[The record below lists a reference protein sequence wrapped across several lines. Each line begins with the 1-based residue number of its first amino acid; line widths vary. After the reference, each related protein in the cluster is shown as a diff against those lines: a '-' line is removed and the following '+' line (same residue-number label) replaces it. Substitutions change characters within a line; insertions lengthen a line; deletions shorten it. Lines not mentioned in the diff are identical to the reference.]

1 MPSRES
7 DHLSSIIN
15 QSSNSARISVVIV
28 NYNTCELLKQCLESL
43 NQFEPQA
50 EVFVVDNAS
59 RDGSEAMVRENFHS
73 VQVIQSGRNA
83 GFAAANNLGI
93 AHSTGEYLIL
103 LNSDTQME
111 DSALTATAD
120 WMDANPC
127 VGATSPGLI
136 GTNNERQECQYPW
149 PNARDLWRQALKL
162 GDSSQNATTG
172 WLAGTCLVLRRVA
185 LDQSGGQ
192 LDEKYWM
199 YWEDADLS
207 FQIASKG
214 WLVVPFEGA
223 TIRHHGG
230 ASGGGADANRR
241 ADLHGWY
248 LYGKYRW
255 FRKNAG
261 LAAVISVCLLDALDL
276 PRKWMRSLRHPDR
289 TAELTHARVQ
299 ASALWNYFRGRR
311 PNVP

>member
-120 WMDANPC
+120 WMD
-127 VGATSPGLI
+127 VPG
-136 GTNNERQECQYPW
+136 
-149 PNARDLWRQALKL
+149 
-162 GDSSQNATTG
+162 SSG
-172 WLAGTCLVLRRVA
+172 PI
-185 LDQSGGQ
+185 
-192 LDEKYWM
+192 M
-199 YWEDADLS
+199 
-207 FQIASKG
+207 
-214 WLVVPFEGA
+214 
-223 TIRHHGG
+223 
-230 ASGGGADANRR
+230 
-241 ADLHGWY
+241 
-248 LYGKYRW
+248 
-255 FRKNAG
+255 
-261 LAAVISVCLLDALDL
+261 
-276 PRKWMRSLRHPDR
+276 
-289 TAELTHARVQ
+289 
-299 ASALWNYFRGRR
+299 RGR
-311 PNVP
+311 NVSIHGRTLVIFGDRR